1 MVYKLL
7 DLYNSLRELG
17 HPQYIE
23 PFMNKTLTKPP
34 AKPSAKPAS
43 KLLGNPP
50 VKPLAC
56 GVSRT
61 EADQRVCVLDV
72 YAYVYASQC
81 MYTYMLC
88 EEEDGILAGI
98 SSLLPGTW
106 DRNDTEHMEGEGG
119 WAEESVRLAFVL

>member
-1 MVYKLL
+1 MEYICVVITLICWDSSINQCAFFLLQMVYKLL

-23 PFMNKTLTKPP
+23 PFMNKTFTKPP

-72 YAYVYASQC
+72 YAYVYASQW

-98 SSLLPGTW
+98 SSLLPGT
-106 DRNDTEHMEGEGG
+106 
-119 WAEESVRLAFVL
+119 

>member
-1 MVYKLL
+1 ML

-34 AKPSAKPAS
+34 AKPSAKTTR

-72 YAYVYASQC
+72 YAYVYMQFSPCTHICCVRRKMAS
-81 MYTYMLC
+81 
-88 EEEDGILAGI
+88 
-98 SSLLPGTW
+98 
-106 DRNDTEHMEGEGG
+106 
-119 WAEESVRLAFVL
+119 